1 MGKVGRSVEQ
11 GRIWYRVWNGVERS
25 GAELAERD
33 GRDWVGKK
41 DGSVRYGGVECCG
54 VG

>member
-1 MGKVGRSVEQ
+1 MQ

-33 GRDWVGKK
+33 GRDWVGKRGWYFK
-41 DGSVRYGGVECCG
+41 VWWSGAPLY
-54 VG
+54 

>member
-1 MGKVGRSVEQ
+1 MGGDRRVE
-11 GRIWYRVWNGVERS
+11 WS

-41 DGSVRYGGVECCG
+41 RMVV
-54 VG
+54 